1 MARPTTTDE
10 VTSRT
15 TALATFHT
23 AEFDTDPELLVAYAS
38 FISVVQARGGE
49 VTGSTYVSV
58 SRPKTAEELES
69 ALTGQQ
75 HSWDHAQK
83 LYERYR
89 SQGTSGMQSYE
100 VSTAQRHAEAEGLE
114 WDDEPTMHVEASA

>member
-10 VTSRT
+10 VVNRT
-15 TALATFHT
+15 VALATFHVD
-23 AEFDTDPELLVAYAS
+23 EFATDPALLAAYGA
-38 FISVVQARGGE
+38 FIAVVQDRGGE
-49 VTGSTYVSV
+49 ADGSTYVSV

-75 HSWDHAQK
+75 HSWDHAQR

-89 SQGTSGMQSYE
+89 SQGTSGMASYE
-100 VSTAQRHAEAEGLE
+100 VSTAQRHAEAEGLD
-114 WDDEPTMHVEASA
+114 WLDDPEPATAEA